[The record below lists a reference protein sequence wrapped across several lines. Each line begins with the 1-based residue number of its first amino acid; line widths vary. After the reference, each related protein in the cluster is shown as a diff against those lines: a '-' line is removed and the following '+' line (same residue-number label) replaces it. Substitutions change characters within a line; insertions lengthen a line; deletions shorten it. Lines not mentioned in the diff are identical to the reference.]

1 MTMPINLI
9 LVRHGESE
17 GNVVKEMKSADIPAE
32 FKEKH
37 SSLWRLTDEG
47 LMQAADARNWLKE
60 NFHEPFDRCYT
71 SEYARAMET
80 AGLLNIPNA
89 IWYREIYLR
98 EREWG
103 DLDNATREE
112 RVTRFAES
120 MRIKKTEPLFWIPPN
135 GESMAQVCLRIDRVI
150 QTLHRECSD
159 KNVIIV
165 CHGEIMWGFRI
176 RLERM
181 SQAIYNQ
188 LDMSKDPHDRIHNCQ
203 VIHYTRRSPFSGEIA
218 PTLNWRR
225 SVCPWNQNLSSNTW
239 DEVTRPKF
247 SNHELLHAVARIPRI
262 IK

>member
-1 MTMPINLI
+1 MAMPINLV

-17 GNVVKEMKSADIPAE
+17 GNAVKEMDPKDVPKE
-32 FKEKH
+32 FKERH
-37 SSLWRLTDEG
+37 SSLWRLTNEG
-47 LMQAADARNWLKE
+47 VLQAMDAGKWLRE
-60 NFHEPFDRCYT
+60 QFQAPFDRCYT
-71 SEYARAMET
+71 SEYTRAMET
-80 AGLLNIPNA
+80 AGLLNIPKA
-89 IWYREIYLR
+89 TWYREIYLR

-112 RVTRFAES
+112 RMTRFSES

-181 SQAIYNQ
+181 SQGVYNE
-188 LDMSKDPHDRIHNCQ
+188 LDMSKLSHDRIHNCQ
-203 VIHYTRRSPFSGEIA
+203 IVQYTRRDPFSRELA
-218 PTLNWRR
+218 PNLNWRR
-225 SVCPWNQNLSSNTW
+225 SVCPWDKTLSSNIW
-239 DEVTRPKF
+239 ERVIRPKF
-247 SNHELLHAVARIPRI
+247 STNDLLHAVNKVQRIV
-262 IK
+262 